1 MIPEKD
7 KGKRLYVFD
16 LGGVTLDN
24 VDFRKKWLNNIKVDE
39 REFYRTYN
47 EYIWPIMDG
56 TMSVETFYSHLEKY
70 FGIKIEGDP
79 FYEYFSPILNKDVA
93 ETISRLRE
101 DGNRVVTGT
110 NNCTPHWR
118 FIKAQGWDKLFDAS
132 YASQEIALSKPFSSF
147 YKYIL
152 EKEGYEAEEAV
163 MIDDLEENLEG
174 ARGVGM
180 KTFHL
185 TPEFDRK
192 NLYSS
197 LLSL

>member
-7 KGKRLYVFD
+7 KRKRLYVFD

-24 VDFRKKWLNNIKVDE
+24 VDFRKKWLNTIKVDE

-79 FYEYFSPILNKDVA
+79 FYEYFSPTLNKDVA
-93 ETISRLRE
+93 DTISRLRE

-152 EKEGYEAEEAV
+152 EKEGYEAEDAV

-174 ARGVGM
+174 ARGV
-180 KTFHL
+180 
-185 TPEFDRK
+185 DRK
-192 NLYSS
+192 SVV
-197 LLSL
+197 

>member
-7 KGKRLYVFD
+7 KRKRLYVFD

-79 FYEYFSPILNKDVA
+79 FYEYFDPTLNKDVA

-152 EKEGYEAEEAV
+152 EKEGYEAEDAV

-180 KTFHL
+180 KTFLL

>member
-7 KGKRLYVFD
+7 NGKMLYVFD

-24 VDFRKKWLNNIKVDE
+24 VDFRKKWLNTIKVDE

-79 FYEYFSPILNKDVA
+79 FYDYFNPILNKDVA

-152 EKEGYEAEEAV
+152 EKEGYEAEDAV

-180 KTFHL
+180 KTFLL

>member
-1 MIPEKD
+1 M
-7 KGKRLYVFD
+7 
-16 LGGVTLDN
+16 
-24 VDFRKKWLNNIKVDE
+24 
-39 REFYRTYN
+39 
-47 EYIWPIMDG
+47 
-56 TMSVETFYSHLEKY
+56 
-70 FGIKIEGDP
+70 
-79 FYEYFSPILNKDVA
+79 
-93 ETISRLRE
+93 
-101 DGNRVVTGT
+101 
-110 NNCTPHWR
+110 
-118 FIKAQGWDKLFDAS
+118 
-132 YASQEIALSKPFSSF
+132 

-152 EKEGYEAEEAV
+152 EKEGYEAEDAV

>member
-7 KGKRLYVFD
+7 KRKRLYVFD

-24 VDFRKKWLNNIKVDE
+24 VDFRKKWLNTIKVDE
-39 REFYRTYN
+39 REFYRTYK

-56 TMSVETFYSHLEKY
+56 TLSVEAFYSHLEKY

-79 FYEYFSPILNKDVA
+79 FYEYFSPTLNKDVA

-101 DGNRVVTGT
+101 DGNRVVAGT

-132 YASQEIALSKPFSSF
+132 YASQEIALSKTT
-147 YKYIL
+147 
-152 EKEGYEAEEAV
+152 
-163 MIDDLEENLEG
+163 M
-174 ARGVGM
+174 
-180 KTFHL
+180 
-185 TPEFDRK
+185 
-192 NLYSS
+192 
-197 LLSL
+197 

>member
-7 KGKRLYVFD
+7 KRKRLYVFD

-24 VDFRKKWLNNIKVDE
+24 VDFRKKWLNTIKVDE

-79 FYEYFSPILNKDVA
+79 FYDYFNPILNKDVA

-152 EKEGYEAEEAV
+152 EKEGYEAEDAV
-163 MIDDLEENLEG
+163 MIDDREENLEG

-180 KTFHL
+180 KTFLL

>member
-1 MIPEKD
+1 
-7 KGKRLYVFD
+7 
-16 LGGVTLDN
+16 
-24 VDFRKKWLNNIKVDE
+24 
-39 REFYRTYN
+39 
-47 EYIWPIMDG
+47 MDG
-56 TMSVETFYSHLEKY
+56 TMSVEAFYSHLEKY

-79 FYEYFSPILNKDVA
+79 FYDYFNPILNKDVA

-101 DGNRVVTGT
+101 DGNRVVAGT

-118 FIKAQGWDKLFDAS
+118 FIKAKGWDKLFDAS
-132 YASQEIALSKPFSSF
+132 YASQEMGLSKPFSSF

-152 EKEGYEAEEAV
+152 EKEGYEAEDAV

>member
-1 MIPEKD
+1 
-7 KGKRLYVFD
+7 
-16 LGGVTLDN
+16 
-24 VDFRKKWLNNIKVDE
+24 
-39 REFYRTYN
+39 
-47 EYIWPIMDG
+47 MDG